1 MKKWGALVLSLLLLL
16 GSFPSISLA
25 AQSKNFDQ
33 EFTTYLKNVSKIR
46 GYEVTKED
54 IEYAL
59 YSYDESLSLDDFDTV
74 SELKEFL
81 GQPIAEDLHNLQ
93 ELYTDYGL
101 TKEELVALLK
111 ENGQTIDDYIY
122 EEDLYYAVYLF
133 TEGSNL
139 EDDDSLEEDY
149 TDIAPEELEDVL
161 NVLQKELDL
170 TKEELDRID
179 AHFTSIDKELSDPAT
194 LERLESIGD
203 RLAAFEEFETATEL
217 SPSQITELVSIY
229 DEIFSIFHL
238 KASFILVEGSNEKP
252 LSFFNLMNLDELKNA
267 SLKVSLSTTEG
278 RFLADMVITGEMVDS
293 EVVVDTGKEL
303 EQSAEAAKEIIE
315 EKEEGPTKEKEVKE
329 VLIPS
334 TEKVEKIAD
343 KKENLS
349 PVNEK
354 GVSKTKEKDKKSS
367 KGEELPET
375 ATNYLLT
382 IMLGI
387 VVAMLG
393 FLFYR
398 SVKKA

>member
-1 MKKWGALVLSLLLLL
+1 MKKWGVLVLSLLLLM

-25 AQSKNFDQ
+25 AQSKNFNQ
-33 EFTTYLKNVSKIR
+33 ELDTYLKNTSKIR

-54 IEYAL
+54 IEFAL
-59 YSYDESLSLDDFDTV
+59 YSYDESLSLDDFDTI

-81 GQPIAEDLHNLQ
+81 GQPIAGDLHNLQ
-93 ELYTDYGL
+93 ELYLDYGL
-101 TKEELVALLK
+101 NEESLKALLK

-133 TEGSNL
+133 TEGSTL
-139 EDDDSLEEDY
+139 EDDDLMEGDY
-149 TDIAPEELEDVL
+149 TDVAPEELEDVL

-170 TKEELDRID
+170 TKEEMDRIE
-179 AHFTSIDKELSDPAT
+179 AHFASIDKELSDPAT
-194 LERLESIGD
+194 LERLENIGV
-203 RLAAFEEFETATEL
+203 RLSAFNEFETVNEL
-217 SPSQITELVSIY
+217 SPGQITELVSIY
-229 DEIFSIFHL
+229 NEISTIFHL
-238 KASFILVEGSNEKP
+238 KASFTLVEGSNEKP
-252 LSFFNLMNLDELKNA
+252 LSFFNLINLDELKNA

-278 RFLADMVITGEMVDS
+278 RFLADMIITSEMVDS
-293 EVVVDTGKEL
+293 KIVVGTGEEL
-303 EQSAEAAKEIIE
+303 EQSAEAAKEVIE
-315 EKEEGPTKEKEVKE
+315 EKKETNKEKPTND

-334 TEKVEKIAD
+334 TDKVEKIAD

-349 PVNEK
+349 PANEK
-354 GVSKTKEKDKKSS
+354 NTNKTKEKAKKSS
-367 KGEELPET
+367 EGEELPET

-382 IMLGI
+382 IMLGV